1 VTQLPGAGAQQQA
14 LASRDR
20 PTTTSRE
27 FVYCFAF
34 LVISTS
40 SGGVILGVG
49 SFADKFK
56 SADLLPADDLNVVF
70 NVGFQHGVHAA
81 VVRLHDSLGPRAIAT
96 LGMALATVGN
106 LIIGLGAHFEI
117 RNVYMY
123 ALAYGLVGGG
133 GNAPFIG
140 GFHFASLFDAQ
151 GVRCAVL
158 AAGFN
163 IAGYFYRLLNVG
175 PLSLEAFF
183 YSAATFTVLLG
194 IGISHVYP
202 DTPYRRGDVTVLS
215 LCPSSCNTAACMRAG
230 VCGAGTV
237 AEDRSAY
244 AHGVI
249 TRAQG
254 TG

>member
-1 VTQLPGAGAQQQA
+1 
-14 LASRDR
+14 
-20 PTTTSRE
+20 
-27 FVYCFAF
+27 
-34 LVISTS
+34 
-40 SGGVILGVG
+40 
-49 SFADKFK
+49 
-56 SADLLPADDLNVVF
+56 
-70 NVGFQHGVHAA
+70 
-81 VVRLHDSLGPRAIAT
+81 
-96 LGMALATVGN
+96 MALATVGN

-215 LCPSSCNTAACMRAG
+215 LCPSSCNTGIANGSILGLLLHIRVGCAG
-230 VCGAGTV
+230 GAVVVGRCGIGALLPECSG
-237 AEDRSAY
+237 RIL
-244 AHGVI
+244 HMG
-249 TRAQG
+249 
-254 TG
+254 

>member
-1 VTQLPGAGAQQQA
+1 MVLENRVDRIIITPRRTHNRITATAAPPPPPPPSIQQCLPSTT
-14 LASRDR
+14 LAIDNASCGL
-20 PTTTSRE
+20 SWW
-27 FVYCFAF
+27 FAC
-34 LVISTS
+34 
-40 SGGVILGVG
+40 
-49 SFADKFK
+49 
-56 SADLLPADDLNVVF
+56 
-70 NVGFQHGVHAA
+70 
-81 VVRLHDSLGPRAIAT
+81 
-96 LGMALATVGN
+96 
-106 LIIGLGAHFEI
+106 AH

-202 DTPYRRGDVTVLS
+202 DTPHRRGDVTVLS